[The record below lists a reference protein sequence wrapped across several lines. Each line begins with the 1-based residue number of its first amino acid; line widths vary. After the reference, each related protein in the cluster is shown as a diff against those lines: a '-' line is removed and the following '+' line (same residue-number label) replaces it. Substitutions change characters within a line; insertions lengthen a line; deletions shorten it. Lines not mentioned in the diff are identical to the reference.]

1 MATHGI
7 FDLAGREVLIC
18 GRKGG
23 GGQRFARAET
33 GSTARRRLTDGQL
46 EEKGGNEEEEDG
58 VTRSWLFFFLLEN
71 AFFNNIPDHEVFS
84 VSSCSSTLLTL
95 LKS

>member
-1 MATHGI
+1 
-7 FDLAGREVLIC
+7 
-18 GRKGG
+18 
-23 GGQRFARAET
+23 
-33 GSTARRRLTDGQL
+33 
-46 EEKGGNEEEEDG
+46 

-84 VSSCSSTLLTL
+84 VSSCSSTLLTF